1 MLRQACGSWSP
12 AASPAEGGTQA
23 RPGAHCTRQEGER
36 GSKVCGGSS
45 RVESLVDSPRRAPR
59 PGEEIQGP
67 HSSLADSMG
76 TRENISLQIR
86 LHPDCCDLGQVLT
99 SRGRGGKC
107 HPLDGGAVPGR
118 AKRHAGGALT
128 AVANSSGLLVLS
140 MDQPAWAWSSGPS

>member
-1 MLRQACGSWSP
+1 M
-12 AASPAEGGTQA
+12 
-23 RPGAHCTRQEGER
+23 
-36 GSKVCGGSS
+36 
-45 RVESLVDSPRRAPR
+45 DSHRRAPR

-99 SRGRGGKC
+99 SRGGGGKC

-140 MDQPAWAWSSGPS
+140 MDQPGLGLVIWSVPRPSPLPALERLEIKALRASLPPFGATSSHIALGSCGPQPPTRGLSA